1 VKKQFLLIIIFSL
14 LNSCGKSVD
23 VQEDKYP
30 NIPEFPKFENDVLKL
45 HKIQDI
51 NFEIDSTFGYI
62 ETRYLVKDSTLA
74 IINFTTTAED
84 RLSPQKND
92 LYMVNLSV
100 IKNKKCTSSKII
112 DTDFKLNFQ
121 IDSTDNITIGKHKYL
136 ANSDY
141 FQSDSIPN
149 LRKED
154 WIDPSKTFEY
164 QDKIFYKPELF
175 EKIAVKSETE
185 ITGVQNS
192 PIIGFKNVPIFMNYY
207 KVKHHNKVGLTKV
220 YGGFL
225 PEIVTAKNQMYY
237 IKQTSNSKN
246 KKLGLT
252 IYKIE

>member
-1 VKKQFLLIIIFSL
+1 MKKQFLLIIIFSL

-121 IDSTDNITIGKHKYL
+121 IDSTDNITIGKHKY
-136 ANSDY
+136 
-141 FQSDSIPN
+141 F
-149 LRKED
+149 
-154 WIDPSKTFEY
+154 
-164 QDKIFYKPELF
+164 
-175 EKIAVKSETE
+175 
-185 ITGVQNS
+185 G
-192 PIIGFKNVPIFMNYY
+192 
-207 KVKHHNKVGLTKV
+207 
-220 YGGFL
+220 
-225 PEIVTAKNQMYY
+225 
-237 IKQTSNSKN
+237 
-246 KKLGLT
+246 KKA
-252 IYKIE
+252 